1 VFEKVRIHNK
11 VAVAMAI
18 PLLAL
23 AGVSTVTVTAAARD
37 VTDAE
42 AQAGYVREQV
52 ALARAVTAPA
62 SLLSTLQSER
72 NAEAIRLLDQPV
84 TTFTGPS
91 DQSAAAVAADMRRL
105 DDTAIAEFQAQA
117 ATWPT
122 PLHDIYAPLV
132 AVLTEVGSIRE
143 ESDRT
148 PAGTVADAATVAA
161 ITGRYTAV
169 IDRLFESNTRLTV
182 AVEDPRMRAGVNL
195 VDAVARD
202 KEYGTVLTRLIR
214 NADLNAPDRAVL
226 TPIVEM
232 QTKVDVQDKVVAANA
247 TAGYEPIVRSALENS
262 KFTTYRSL
270 VRDVVAGRGTD
281 SAALV
286 GPRAVQGWEVFA
298 ALDSAVAA
306 QLEADAVALETAAAQ
321 QVEDAESRLHTAT
334 AVSLLAVALGVVI
347 AVVARGWIGRPVRR
361 TATDVRDL
369 AERRLPET
377 VDALRSAD
385 GLDEVPAIE
394 LAGAVGDGSP
404 ETIEVAQAINAV
416 GSVAL
421 DLAAERATLR
431 HNVAETYVN
440 LGRRNQDLISR
451 HLDTLDELNGEHLDP
466 RVRRRLDTLGHLASR
481 MRRNAE
487 SLLLLGGLEPQ
498 RPEAGP
504 VPLRDVVEAIISEA
518 GAPDRVDIP
527 QLDSVH
533 VDGATVPDL
542 MHILAELLDNALAF
556 SPPDR
561 KVEIEGRKGRL
572 GYALAIVDDGVGMTA
587 DELVWAN
594 ARLTLEERLAPESSD
609 RLGLY
614 VVGLQAARLGLGV
627 RLIDSPA
634 GGVTAQVRIDALVR
648 SSRPAV
654 GTPAPTAA
662 VRTAEAQPAGVGA
675 QGGDTAPE
683 VTASGYKKRVRGA
696 RTPRTTV
703 MSVRTD
709 DGAADGAMAAD
720 DAPSSPVGD
729 LFGGF
734 AAGTERALAELSR
747 LEDER

>member
-23 AGVSTVTVTAAARD
+23 AGVSTVAVTAAAGD
-37 VTDAE
+37 VRDAE
-42 AQAGYVREQV
+42 AQADYVREQV
-52 ALARAVTAPA
+52 ALARAVTAPS

-84 TTFTGPS
+84 TTFTGQS
-91 DQSAAAVAADMRRL
+91 DQSAAAVAAETRRL
-105 DDTAIAEFQAQA
+105 DDAAMAEFRTRV
-117 ATWPT
+117 ATWPARLQET
-122 PLHDIYAPLV
+122 YAPLLAGLDEV
-132 AVLTEVGSIRE
+132 AAIRTA
-143 ESDRT
+143 SDGT

-161 ITGRYTAV
+161 VTGRYTAV
-169 IDRLFESNTRLTV
+169 IDRLFESNTRLTT
-182 AVEDPRMRAGVNL
+182 AIEAPGMRAGVNL

-214 NADLNAPDRAVL
+214 NADLNAPDRATL
-226 TPIVEM
+226 APIVEM
-232 QTKVDVQDKVVAANA
+232 QTKVDVQDKAVAANA

-262 KFTTYRSL
+262 KFTTYRGL
-270 VRDVVAGRGTD
+270 VRDVVTGRSTDTGT
-281 SAALV
+281 LV

-298 ALDSAVAA
+298 ALDQAVAGRLQSDGA
-306 QLEADAVALETAAAQ
+306 ALEAAAAQ
-321 QVEDAESRLHTAT
+321 QVDVAQGRLRAVTAL
-334 AVSLLAVALGVVI
+334 ALLAVALGVAL
-347 AVVARGWIGRPVRR
+347 AVVARRWIGRPVRR
-361 TATDVRDL
+361 TAADASDL

-377 VDALRSAD
+377 VQALLSAPD
-385 GLDEVPAIE
+385 SGEVAAAE
-394 LAGAVGDGSP
+394 LAGAAGNGSP
-404 ETIEVAQAINAV
+404 ETAAMARAINAV

-431 HNVAETYVN
+431 HNVAEAYVN

-451 HLDTLDELNGEHLDP
+451 HLDTLDELNGEHVDP
-466 RVRRRLDTLGHLASR
+466 PVRRRLESLGHLATR

-487 SLLLLGGLEPQ
+487 SLLLLGGLEPH

-518 GAPDRVDIP
+518 GAPGRVDIP
-527 QLDSVH
+527 QLDGVH

-542 MHILAELLDNALAF
+542 MHIIAELLDNALAF

-634 GGVTAQVRIDALVR
+634 GGVTAQLQLDSLVR
-648 SSRPAV
+648 SVRPAV
-654 GTPAPTAA
+654 APPRAGA
-662 VRTAEAQPAGVGA
+662 DRPDESQLAGVVAPAG
-675 QGGDTAPE
+675 DTSSE
-683 VTASGYKKRVRGA
+683 VTAAGYKKRVRGA

-703 MSVRTD
+703 LSARSD
-709 DGAADGAMAAD
+709 DGAGAMAGPVD

-734 AAGTERALAELSR
+734 AAGTERAQAELSR
-747 LEDER
+747 REDER